1 MGAETVNAH
10 DKHPH
15 VRGFGMASARSRA
28 RLVERLRGLGIEDE
42 TVLAAIEKV
51 QRHQFVDEAMTSR
64 AYDDT
69 ALPIGYGQTI
79 SQPYIVAQMTSL
91 LIAEGRPENV
101 LEIGTGS
108 GYQAAV
114 LAEILPSIY
123 TVERIQ
129 PLYER
134 ARRRFAELG
143 YRNVRARLARD
154 GVLGL
159 PDYGPFDAILVTAG
173 AERLPKALYAQI
185 ADGGRMIVPV
195 GPSGDQRLMVI
206 YRDGANYREQALD
219 AVSFVPLIEQR
230 ADERIG

>member
-1 MGAETVNAH
+1 MQ

-28 RLVERLRGLGIEDE
+28 RLVERLRGLGIDNEI
-42 TVLAAIEKV
+42 VLEVMEKV
-51 QRHQFVDEAMTSR
+51 PRHQFVDEAMTSR

-79 SQPYIVAQMTSL
+79 SQPYIVAQMTAL
-91 LIAEGRPENV
+91 LIADGVPDNV

-114 LAEILPSIY
+114 LAEIVPSIY
-123 TVERIQ
+123 TVERIE

-143 YRNVRARLARD
+143 YRNIRSRLARD

-159 PDYGPFDAILVTAG
+159 PDYGPFEAILVTAG
-173 AERLPKALYAQI
+173 AETLPTSLYEQL

-195 GPSGDQRLMVI
+195 GPSGDQRLIVVR
-206 YRDGANYREQALD
+206 RDGGYFEQVVLD

-230 ADERIG
+230 SDEPSH

>member
-1 MGAETVNAH
+1 
-10 DKHPH
+10 
-15 VRGFGMASARSRA
+15 MASARSRA
-28 RLVERLRGLGIEDE
+28 RLVDRLRGLGIEND
-42 TVLAAIEKV
+42 TVLAAMEKV
-51 QRHQFVDEAMTSR
+51 PRHQFVDEAMTSR

-79 SQPYIVAQMTSL
+79 SQPYIVAQMTQL
-91 LIAEGRPENV
+91 LIADGLPDNV

-108 GYQAAV
+108 GYQGAV

-123 TVERIQ
+123 TVERIE

-159 PDYGPFDAILVTAG
+159 PDYGPFEAILVTAG
-173 AERLPKALYAQI
+173 AENLPTSLYEQL

-195 GPSGDQRLMVI
+195 GPTGDQRLIVVR
-206 YRDGANYREQALD
+206 RDGGYFEQEVLD

-230 ADERIG
+230 SDEPSH

>member
-1 MGAETVNAH
+1 
-10 DKHPH
+10 
-15 VRGFGMASARSRA
+15 MASARSRA
-28 RLVERLRGLGIEDE
+28 RLIERLRSLGIDNE
-42 TVLAAIEKV
+42 TVLEAMEKV

-79 SQPYIVAQMTSL
+79 SQPYIVAQMTRL
-91 LIAEGRPENV
+91 LIADGLPESV

-134 ARRRFAELG
+134 ARRRFARLG
-143 YRNVRARLARD
+143 YRNVRARLARE

-173 AERLPKALYAQI
+173 AENLPTSLYDQM

-195 GPSGDQRLMVI
+195 GPSGAQRLLVV
-206 YRDGANYREQALD
+206 RRHGGQFEQEALD

-230 ADERIG
+230 ADERNG

>member
-91 LIAEGRPENV
+91 LISEGRPENV

>member
-1 MGAETVNAH
+1 MAL

-15 VRGFGMASARSRA
+15 VLGFGMASARSRA
-28 RLVERLRGLGIEDE
+28 RLISRLEQLGIQDDR
-42 TVLAAIEKV
+42 VLEAMNRV
-51 QRHQFVDEAMTSR
+51 PRHMFVDEAMTSR

-91 LIAEGRPENV
+91 LLADGEPANV

-114 LAEILPSIY
+114 LAELIDAVY
-123 TVERIQ
+123 TVERVK
-129 PLYER
+129 PLYEL

-143 YRNVRARLARD
+143 YRNIRVREARED
-154 GVLGL
+154 ILGL
-159 PDYGPFDAILVTAG
+159 PAYGPFDVILVTAG
-173 AERLPKALYAQI
+173 AEQLPTSLYEQM

-195 GPSGDQRLMVI
+195 AVPGGGQRLVVV
-206 YRDGANYREQALD
+206 RRQGSSFAREDLD
-219 AVSFVPLIEQR
+219 PVSFVPLIEGN
-230 ADERIG
+230 D

>member
-28 RLVERLRGLGIEDE
+28 RLVERLRGLGIDDE

>member
-1 MGAETVNAH
+1 
-10 DKHPH
+10 
-15 VRGFGMASARSRA
+15 MASARSRA
-28 RLVERLRGLGIEDE
+28 RLIDRLRGLGIEND
-42 TVLAAIEKV
+42 TVLAAMEKV
-51 QRHQFVDEAMTSR
+51 PRHQFVDEAMTSR

-79 SQPYIVAQMTSL
+79 SQPYIVAQMTQL
-91 LIAEGRPENV
+91 LIADGLPDNV

-108 GYQAAV
+108 GYQGAV

-123 TVERIQ
+123 TVERIE

-159 PDYGPFDAILVTAG
+159 PDYGPFEAILVTAG
-173 AERLPKALYAQI
+173 AENLPTSLYEQL

-195 GPSGDQRLMVI
+195 GPTGDQRLIVVR
-206 YRDGANYREQALD
+206 RDGGYFEQEVLD

-230 ADERIG
+230 SDEPSH

>member
-1 MGAETVNAH
+1 
-10 DKHPH
+10 
-15 VRGFGMASARSRA
+15 MASARSRA
-28 RLVERLRGLGIEDE
+28 RLIDRLRGLGIEND
-42 TVLAAIEKV
+42 TVLAAMEKV
-51 QRHQFVDEAMTSR
+51 PRHQFVDEAMTSR

-79 SQPYIVAQMTSL
+79 SQPYIVAQMTQL
-91 LIAEGRPENV
+91 LIADGLPDNV

-108 GYQAAV
+108 GYQGAV

-123 TVERIQ
+123 TVERIE

-159 PDYGPFDAILVTAG
+159 PDYGPFEAILVTAG
-173 AERLPKALYAQI
+173 AEKLPTSLYEQL

-195 GPSGDQRLMVI
+195 GPTGDQRLIVVR
-206 YRDGANYREQALD
+206 RDGGYFEQEVLD

-230 ADERIG
+230 SDEPSH

>member
-1 MGAETVNAH
+1 
-10 DKHPH
+10 
-15 VRGFGMASARSRA
+15 MASARSRA
-28 RLVERLRGLGIEDE
+28 RLIERLRGLGIDNE
-42 TVLAAIEKV
+42 TVLEAMEKV

-79 SQPYIVAQMTSL
+79 SQPYIVAQMTRL
-91 LIAEGRPENV
+91 LIADGLPESV

-134 ARRRFAELG
+134 ARRRFARLG
-143 YRNVRARLARD
+143 YRNVRARLARE

-173 AERLPKALYAQI
+173 AENLPTSLYDQM

-195 GPSGDQRLMVI
+195 GPSGAQRLLVV
-206 YRDGANYREQALD
+206 RRHGSQFEQEALD

-230 ADERIG
+230 ADERSD

>member
-1 MGAETVNAH
+1 MNAQE
-10 DKHPH
+10 KHPH

-28 RLVERLRGLGIEDE
+28 RLVERLRSLGVEDE

-91 LIAEGRPENV
+91 LIADGLPESV

-123 TVERIQ
+123 TVERIK

-134 ARRRFAELG
+134 ARKRFAELG
-143 YRNVRARLARD
+143 YRQVRARLARD

-173 AERLPKALYAQI
+173 AEKLPTSLYEQI

-206 YRDGANYREQALD
+206 HREGSSFVEQTLD

-230 ADERIG
+230 ADERTS

>member
-1 MGAETVNAH
+1 MIEP

-28 RLVERLRGLGIEDE
+28 RLVARLEQLGVRDER
-42 TVLAAIEKV
+42 VLDAMNRV
-51 QRHQFVDEAMTSR
+51 PRHMFVDEAMTSR

-91 LIAEGRPENV
+91 LLAADERPDHV

-114 LAEILPSIY
+114 LAELFDTVY
-123 TVERIQ
+123 TVERIK
-129 PLYER
+129 PLYEQ

-143 YRNVRARLARD
+143 YRNVRAREARD
-154 GVLGL
+154 DMLGL
-159 PDYGPFDAILVTAG
+159 PSYGPFDAILVTAG
-173 AERLPKALYAQI
+173 AENLPTALTEQLAEN
-185 ADGGRMIVPV
+185 GRMIVPV
-195 GPSGDQRLMVI
+195 GASGGGQRLVVVRRQGPSFS
-206 YRDGANYREQALD
+206 RDDLD
-219 AVSFVPLIEQR
+219 AVSFVPLIEGH
-230 ADERIG
+230 D

>member
-1 MGAETVNAH
+1 VNAH

-28 RLVERLRGLGIEDE
+28 RLVERLRGLGIDDE

>member
-1 MGAETVNAH
+1 MNAQN
-10 DKHPH
+10 KHPH
-15 VRGFGMASARSRA
+15 VRGFGMASARSRT
-28 RLVERLRGLGIEDE
+28 RLVERLRGLGVDND
-42 TVLAAIEKV
+42 TVLAAMEKV
-51 QRHQFVDEAMTSR
+51 PRHQFVDEAMTSR

-91 LIAEGRPENV
+91 LIAQGIPDNV

-114 LAEILPSIY
+114 LAEIVASIY
-123 TVERIQ
+123 TVERVQ
-129 PLYER
+129 PLYEQ

-159 PDYGPFDAILVTAG
+159 PDYGLFETILVTAG
-173 AERLPKALYAQI
+173 ADTLPTALYAQL

-206 YRDGANYREQALD
+206 RREGDQYTQQTLD
-219 AVSFVPLIEQR
+219 AVSFVPLIQR
-230 ADERIG
+230 PDERPV

>member
-1 MGAETVNAH
+1 MQ

-28 RLVERLRGLGIEDE
+28 RLIDRLRGLGIEND
-42 TVLAAIEKV
+42 TVLAAMEKV
-51 QRHQFVDEAMTSR
+51 PRHQFVDEAMTSR

-79 SQPYIVAQMTSL
+79 SQPYIVAQMTQL
-91 LIAEGRPENV
+91 LIADGLPDNV

-108 GYQAAV
+108 GYQGAV

-123 TVERIQ
+123 TVERIE

-159 PDYGPFDAILVTAG
+159 PDYGPFESILVTAG
-173 AERLPKALYAQI
+173 AENLPTSLYEQL

-195 GPSGDQRLMVI
+195 GPTGDQRLIVVR
-206 YRDGANYREQALD
+206 RDGGYFEQEVLD

-230 ADERIG
+230 SDEPSH

>member
-1 MGAETVNAH
+1 MIEP

-28 RLVERLRGLGIEDE
+28 RLITRLEQLGIRDE
-42 TVLAAIEKV
+42 RVLEAMNRV
-51 QRHQFVDEAMTSR
+51 PRHMFVDEAMTSR

-91 LIAEGRPENV
+91 LLADGVPDHV

-114 LAEILPSIY
+114 LAELIETVY
-123 TVERIQ
+123 TVERIK
-129 PLYER
+129 PLYDQ

-143 YRNVRARLARD
+143 YRNIRSREARD
-154 GVLGL
+154 DVLGL
-159 PDYGPFDAILVTAG
+159 PSYGPFDVILVTAG
-173 AERLPKALYAQI
+173 AEALPTSLYEQMAEQ
-185 ADGGRMIVPV
+185 GRMIVPV
-195 GPSGDQRLMVI
+195 GATGGGQRLVVV
-206 YRDGANYREQALD
+206 RRHGQSFQREDLD
-219 AVSFVPLIEQR
+219 PVSFVPLIEGH
-230 ADERIG
+230 D

>member
-28 RLVERLRGLGIEDE
+28 RLVERLRGLGIDDE

-173 AERLPKALYAQI
+173 ADRLPKALYAQI

>member
-1 MGAETVNAH
+1 MGYTAVNMH

-28 RLVERLRGLGIEDE
+28 RLIERLRGLGGIDE
-42 TVLAAIEKV
+42 TVLAAMEKV

-79 SQPYIVAQMTSL
+79 SQPFIVAQMTDL
-91 LIAEGRPENV
+91 LLAGGMPDNV

-114 LAEILPSIY
+114 LAELVPTVY

-143 YRNVRARLARD
+143 YRNIRARLARE
-154 GVLGL
+154 GVLGM

-173 AERLPKALYAQI
+173 AEKLPTDLYAQL
-185 ADGGRMIVPV
+185 ADGARMIVPV
-195 GPSGDQRLMVI
+195 GPSGSQRLMVI
-206 YRDGANYREQALD
+206 RREGTQFSQEALD

-230 ADERIG
+230 PEDD